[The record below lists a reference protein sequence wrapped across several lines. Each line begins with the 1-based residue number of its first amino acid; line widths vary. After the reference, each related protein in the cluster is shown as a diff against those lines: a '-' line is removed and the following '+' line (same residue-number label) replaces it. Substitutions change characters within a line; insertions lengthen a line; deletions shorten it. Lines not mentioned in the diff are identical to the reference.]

1 MEATR
6 EERPPPKDEAEE
18 EGGVSWR
25 ITSIQWADAHV
36 NPAEGD
42 DKHWRTVLGP
52 KMASAISKELGYY
65 EIDLSGG
72 LPNGKR
78 VDAHMK
84 KFAGQ
89 LNLLNTGIQIRRKA
103 IKKKGEVVWADYRAI
118 FDTAL
123 IS

>member
-6 EERPPPKDEAEE
+6 EERPSPKDES
-18 EGGVSWR
+18 VRSLSWR
-25 ITSIQWADAHV
+25 ITSIQWAAAHV
-36 NPAEGD
+36 DPAEGD

-52 KMASAISKELGYY
+52 KMASVISKELGYY
-65 EIDLSGG
+65 EMELRGEYG
-72 LPNGKR
+72 NAKR

-103 IKKKGEVVWADYRAI
+103 IKEKGKVVWADYRAI